1 MRNNIFQKTIF
12 SLIAI
17 IVAFSPLFIA
27 PKTSLAVLGAG
38 DTVIEVGPSLYQQ
51 IANTANST
59 ATSFSTYSIQFKEFV
74 LDGLAVALTK
84 QIIRQLTSSIV
95 NWINSGF
102 EGSPSFISD
111 PGSFFLDVADQV
123 TGAFLSKY
131 GGPLVDLCSPFSIDI
146 RLALAFKYR
155 PYNPKRYTCT
165 LNTIIKNSKNA
176 VEGASING
184 FTAGDFRQGG
194 WPAFVTMTTE
204 PQNNQIGA
212 YLEADNELSIKVAN
226 AQIEKK
232 QEINQGRGF
241 LSWKECKNVPPA
253 NQIEGSNSGTGE
265 GTVTADDS
273 AGSGEVDQNTT
284 SSTGQAQVSAGTKVC
299 TTKTPGSVIEG
310 QLQNSLG
317 GPLRELEL
325 ADEINEIVNALFAQL
340 VTQVLQKGLSGVS
353 GSGSGDN
360 SSYINQ
366 IQKEANDS
374 KINDQL
380 LPIKTELLKN
390 IETYIQN
397 TVQFRDWKNKSFD
410 LFSNVTKTYESA
422 KACYATKMADPNLQL
437 SITQKTAAQGMI
449 DYISGIQNEI
459 RPEIGK
465 SISQKTTELLD
476 KAKLAD
482 DRLNKLN
489 EIKTKANS
497 ATTVNE
503 INEPSRLYGEMLQ
516 NQSLTSAKD
525 IVEAQQEYDTLIN
538 FANPFQQDAN
548 RRVQECG
555 IFPTNIR

>member
-1 MRNNIFQKTIF
+1 MTRVIIANNVSRPIKNNVRLL
-12 SLIAI
+12 SLI
-17 IVAFSPLFIA
+17 PLNFFI
-27 PKTSLAVLGAG
+27 T
-38 DTVIEVGPSLYQQ
+38 TW
-51 IANTANST
+51 
-59 ATSFSTYSIQFKEFV
+59 
-74 LDGLAVALTK
+74 TK
-84 QIIRQLTSSIV
+84 
-95 NWINSGF
+95 
-102 EGSPSFISD
+102 P
-111 PGSFFLDVADQV
+111 
-123 TGAFLSKY
+123 
-131 GGPLVDLCSPFSIDI
+131 
-146 RLALAFKYR
+146 
-155 PYNPKRYTCT
+155 
-165 LNTIIKNSKNA
+165 
-176 VEGASING
+176 
-184 FTAGDFRQGG
+184 
-194 WPAFVTMTTE
+194 TT
-204 PQNNQIGA
+204 
-212 YLEADNELSIKVAN
+212 
-226 AQIEKK
+226 
-232 QEINQGRGF
+232 
-241 LSWKECKNVPPA
+241 
-253 NQIEGSNSGTGE
+253 
-265 GTVTADDS
+265 
-273 AGSGEVDQNTT
+273 
-284 SSTGQAQVSAGTKVC
+284 
-299 TTKTPGSVIEG
+299 
-310 QLQNSLG
+310 
-317 GPLRELEL
+317 
-325 ADEINEIVNALFAQL
+325 
-340 VTQVLQKGLSGVS
+340 
-353 GSGSGDN
+353 
-360 SSYINQ
+360 
-366 IQKEANDS
+366 
-374 KINDQL
+374 